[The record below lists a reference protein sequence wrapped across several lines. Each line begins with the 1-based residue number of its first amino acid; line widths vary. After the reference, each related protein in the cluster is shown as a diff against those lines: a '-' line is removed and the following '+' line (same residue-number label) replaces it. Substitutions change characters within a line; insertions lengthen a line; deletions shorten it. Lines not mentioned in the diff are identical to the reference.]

1 MRVFADLLDRLAVT
15 PGDASRLV
23 LLERHFRAVP
33 DLGRGFALAALTGG
47 MARRPVTPALL
58 KALVAER
65 VDDEL
70 FALSLGFVGDL
81 AETVALVWP
90 GRAARAVP
98 LAEVVEGL
106 ARAGKAEVPGLLA
119 GWLDALDPV
128 ARLAL
133 LRLAGGLKPPVP
145 VLLVLAGLA
154 RAGGVPVEAVQEY
167 WSGLSPP
174 YRSLFRWLD
183 GGPPP
188 RVTAP
193 ARFRPMMLPAIAA
206 HEDLA
211 GRDPAAYAAEWKQD
225 GFRVLAVAEAGRAR
239 LYSRMGEDIS
249 TAFPDIV
256 SLMRFDGALDGVL
269 MVRRDG
275 LVAPVAELHKRLG
288 RKAPG
293 RALLASH
300 PAALRFH
307 DVLIWQGEDLR
318 PQPWTERRARLEAA
332 VAELAEPRFDL
343 SRRLDFADWRT
354 LGALRADPPGAG
366 IEGVVLKRR
375 DSPYVAGR
383 PAGDW
388 LVWPRD
394 ARIVR
399 AVLLYAQ
406 RGQGMHAGFHAELT
420 FGLWQG
426 EALVPVGK
434 AIAELDDAERARLDA
449 FVRANTV
456 ERFGPVRSVVPS
468 LVVTLAFEG
477 LDRSTR
483 HKSGLVLRAP
493 RIAGILWDQP
503 AAEAEALGALT
514 RLLPEGGA

>member
-1 MRVFADLLDRLAVT
+1 MRAFADLLDRLAVT
-15 PGDASRLV
+15 PGHASRLV

-33 DLGRGFALAALTGG
+33 DPDRGFALAALTGG

-98 LAEVVEGL
+98 LAEVVAGL
-106 ARAGKAEVPGLLA
+106 AGAGKAEVPGLLA

-133 LRLAGGLKPPVP
+133 LLLAGGLKPPVP
-145 VLLVLAGLA
+145 VPLVLAGLA

-167 WSGLSPP
+167 WSGISPP
-174 YRSLFRWLD
+174 YLPLFHWLD
-183 GGPPP
+183 GGPRP

-193 ARFRPMMLPAIAA
+193 ARFRPMMLPTIVA
-206 HEDLA
+206 HADLA
-211 GRDPAAYAAEWKQD
+211 GRDPAAYAAEWRQD
-225 GFRVLAVAEAGRAR
+225 GLRVLAVAEAGQAR
-239 LYSRMGEDIS
+239 LYTRTGEDIS
-249 TAFPDIV
+249 AAFPDIV
-256 SLMRFDGALDGVL
+256 SLMRFDGALDGLL

-275 LVAPVAELHKRLG
+275 VVAPVTELHKRLG

-293 RALLASH
+293 RALQASH
-300 PAALRFH
+300 PAALRLF
-307 DVLIWQGEDLR
+307 DVLLWQGEDLR
-318 PQPWTERRARLEAA
+318 RAPWSQRRARLEAA
-332 VAELAEPRFDL
+332 VAGLAEPRFDL
-343 SRRLDFADWRT
+343 SERLDFADWRA
-354 LGALRADPPGAG
+354 LAALRADPPRAG

-375 DSPYVAGR
+375 DSAYVAGR
-383 PAGDW
+383 PTGDW

-394 ARIVR
+394 ARTVR

-406 RGQGMHAGFHAELT
+406 RGQGEHAGFHAELT
-420 FGLWQG
+420 FGLWHG

-434 AIAELDDAERARLDA
+434 AIAELEDAERERLDA

-456 ERFGPVRSVVPS
+456 ERFGPVRSVAPS
-468 LVVTLAFEG
+468 LVVTVAFEG
-477 LDRSTR
+477 LDRSR
-483 HKSGLVLRAP
+483 RRKSGLMLRAP

-503 AAEAEALGALT
+503 AADAETLGALA